1 MMKNHEKNVLPYI
14 NCVIKKYTN
23 TEFNRVFNIH
33 FVFRKEENDK
43 LKSPRALHRNY
54 LLIVNV
60 FVYSTQFIDGRPTA
74 LNQTPSLNLG

>member
-1 MMKNHEKNVLPYI
+1 MMKNHEKKVLPNM

-33 FVFRKEENDK
+33 FVFKKEENDK
-43 LKSPRALHRNY
+43 LKSQRALHRNY
-54 LLIVNV
+54 LLKNV

>member
-1 MMKNHEKNVLPYI
+1 MMKIMKKNVLPNI

-33 FVFRKEENDK
+33 FVSKKEENDK
-43 LKSPRALHRNY
+43 LKSKRALHRNY
-54 LLIVNV
+54 LLKNV

-74 LNQTPSLNLG
+74 RNQTPSLNLG